1 VSMTDP
7 VADLLTRIRN
17 AVRNRVAE
25 VDVPSSA
32 LKLAVVE
39 TLKRHGFIRD
49 YRSIEDA
56 RQGVVRVFLKYG
68 PDGEKLINVVRRVS
82 KPGRRVYRG
91 HADLGRVQDGL
102 GISVVSTNQGVFSD
116 HEARAK
122 RLGGEVLC
130 ELW

>member
-1 VSMTDP
+1 MSMTDP

-17 AVRNRVAE
+17 ATRNRVAE
-25 VDVPSSA
+25 VDVPSSS
-32 LKLAVVE
+32 LKLAVTE

-49 YRSIEDA
+49 YRTIEDD
-56 RQGVVRVFLKYG
+56 RQGVIRVFLKYG
-68 PDGEKLINVVRRVS
+68 PDGEALINEIRRVS

-91 HADLGRVQDGL
+91 ADALGKVQDGL
-102 GISVVSTNQGVFSD
+102 GISVVSTNGGVLSD

>member
-25 VDVPSSA
+25 TDIPSSS

-39 TLKRHGFIRD
+39 TMKRHGFIRD

-56 RQGVVRVFLKYG
+56 RQGVIRVFLKYG
-68 PDGEKLINVVRRVS
+68 PDGEKLINEIRRVS

-91 HADLGRVQDGL
+91 HADLGKVQDGL
-102 GISVVSTNQGVFSD
+102 GISVLSTNHGVLSD
-116 HEARAK
+116 HEARAQK
-122 RLGGEVLC
+122 LGGEVLC
-130 ELW
+130 EMW